1 MARRSAT
8 KAAQSETD
16 ESVDS
21 QVEEVDQPSVEE
33 EAPEESEAPEVE
45 DDEESDE
52 ELDSVVEE
60 DESDESDEDFEN
72 EDDESEE
79 DESDE
84 SDEEPTQAP
93 KAKAPKAEPA
103 DLGPFQ
109 EAATAA
115 VEEADESTGE
125 LPEEAIASVNKV
137 YREIEGVKGKNQARG
152 WLDEQMKAAIIGKD
166 ITRARTFV
174 MLKDN
179 LSAGSGTAGPKA
191 PADPTQAFIQKVA
204 ALRLATDEVTSNV
217 PEGVGEDWSTKADE
231 LLASLAD
238 EVESF
243 RAYQASEDADAE
255 QPEVSPVVRQAF
267 KFAAGRGSAGGGGSR
282 VAGGPRRDIEKH
294 LIQVFDGLD
303 VGSFMTVNEIAK
315 AHSTEYGDDRPSAGA
330 VSARL
335 FPKGREPY
343 AKNGLQAT
351 NEDGKVRGATKV
363 A

>member
-21 QVEEVDQPSVEE
+21 QVEEVDQPTVEE

-45 DDEESDE
+45 DDESDE

-60 DESDESDEDFEN
+60 DESDEDF

-79 DESDE
+79 DEDDESEEDDEDDESE

-137 YREIEGVKGKNQARG
+137 YREIEGVKGKNQART
-152 WLDEQMKAAIIGKD
+152 WIDEQMKAAITGKGEFESLD
-166 ITRARTFV
+166 QTEKILKARAYV
-174 MLKDN
+174 SLKDG
-179 LSAGSGTAGPKA
+179 LSAGAGSAAPKA

-204 ALRLATDEVTSNV
+204 ALRIGLDELTSNV
-217 PEGVGEDWSTKADE
+217 PEGVSDEWEQKAGELVD
-231 LLASLAD
+231 SLAD
-238 EVESF
+238 EVDRF
-243 RAYQASEDADAE
+243 RDYQQSSDSDAE

-267 KFAAGRGSAGGGGSR
+267 KLALGKGMGGGGRIS
-282 VAGGPRRDIEKH
+282 GGPRRDIEQH
-294 LIQVFDGLD
+294 MIQVFADLNEGDFL
-303 VGSFMTVNEIAK
+303 TVNEIAK
-315 AHSTEYGDDRPSAGA
+315 TASSEYGDDRPSPGA
-330 VSARL
+330 VSAR
-335 FPKGREPY
+335 
-343 AKNGLQAT
+343 
-351 NEDGKVRGATKV
+351 
-363 A
+363 